1 MNRTT
6 IAACA
11 LALALTTTTSAS
23 AFGANYG
30 GWAVKALGQ
39 TYGNSLV
46 VPAASK
52 QRHMSGQK
60 FKRGHT
66 SKRGNRHTF
75 RRGQKFKR
83 GHTSRRGN
91 RHTFRRGHRLR
102 RGRHSFALEFP
113 YYYPYYYPYYGYRRY
128 RPYDYPYAPLPAYAQ
143 PAPSYAQPAEPTPTA
158 QPAEPAPALTPEQE
172 AYCREIIIEDV
183 VIGGVEQQAYGTA
196 CREPDGSWKIKN
208 LKPKPA
214 SRGGVDDS
222 AREFERPE
230 GIGIELRG
238 IVIIPGRSLAMLE
251 RRNSKTVIRASE
263 GQKVGDWTI
272 ERILSDRV
280 VLSRGEARQ
289 ELKLAK
295 EIQREHRR

>member
-11 LALALTTTTSAS
+11 LALALTTSTSAS

-30 GWAVKALGQ
+30 GWAVKAPGQ

-66 SKRGNRHTF
+66 SRRENRHTF
-75 RRGQKFKR
+75 RRGQKFK
-83 GHTSRRGN
+83 RGN

-102 RGRHSFALEFP
+102 RGRRFRHRRHSFAFVFP
-113 YYYPYYYPYYGYRRY
+113 YYYPYYYPWRY
-128 RPYDYPYAPLPAYAQ
+128 RPYDYPYAPLPAYTQ
-143 PAPSYAQPAEPTPTA
+143 PAPSYAQPAEPAPTA
-158 QPAEPAPALTPEQE
+158 QPAEPAPAPTPEQE
-172 AYCREIIIEDV
+172 SYCREVIMDV

-222 AREFERPE
+222 ARESERPE

>member
-52 QRHMSGQK
+52 QRHMS
-60 FKRGHT
+60 
-66 SKRGNRHTF
+66 
-75 RRGQKFKR
+75 GQKFKR

-143 PAPSYAQPAEPTPTA
+143 PAPSYAQPAT
-158 QPAEPAPALTPEQE
+158 PAPAPTPEQE
-172 AYCREIIIEDV
+172 SYCREIIMDV
-183 VIGGVEQQAYGTA
+183 VIDGVEQQAYGTA

-208 LKPKPA
+208 
-214 SRGGVDDS
+214 
-222 AREFERPE
+222 
-230 GIGIELRG
+230 
-238 IVIIPGRSLAMLE
+238 
-251 RRNSKTVIRASE
+251 
-263 GQKVGDWTI
+263 
-272 ERILSDRV
+272 
-280 VLSRGEARQ
+280 
-289 ELKLAK
+289 
-295 EIQREHRR
+295 

>member
-66 SKRGNRHTF
+66 
-75 RRGQKFKR
+75 
-83 GHTSRRGN
+83 
-91 RHTFRRGHRLR
+91 FRRGHRLR
-102 RGRHSFALEFP
+102 RGHRFRHRRHSFAFVFP
-113 YYYPYYYPYYGYRRY
+113 YYYPYYYPWRY
-128 RPYDYPYAPLPAYAQ
+128 RPYDYPYAPLPTYTQ
-143 PAPSYAQPAEPTPTA
+143 PAPSYAQPAEPAPTA

-222 AREFERPE
+222 ARESERPE

-251 RRNSKTVIRASE
+251 RRNSKTIIRASE